1 MTAIAFDID
10 GTIFDCGDIV
20 ADAFRDGARRFG
32 RLNGY
37 ALRAASR
44 DEIMDIVGIPTDEI
58 FRRLYPEVPDD
69 KQVELLSICQE
80 ELSGMVRRGGG
91 LLFDGVPRTVNTL
104 HDDGYRLF
112 AASNGTCEYITAIL
126 ETHGLLDYFVMP
138 LIVIGGHIKSKS
150 DIVRHYVENV
160 LDTEPVIMVGD
171 RFSDLKAA
179 RDNGIPFIGC
189 AFGHMGSSEIED
201 QRWIARNFND
211 IPALIRK
218 IEADGDV

>member
-1 MTAIAFDID
+1 
-10 GTIFDCGDIV
+10 
-20 ADAFRDGARRFG
+20 
-32 RLNGY
+32 
-37 ALRAASR
+37 
-44 DEIMDIVGIPTDEI
+44 MDIVGIPTDEI

-69 KQVELLSICQE
+69 KQAELLGICQE

-91 LLFDGVPRTVNTL
+91 LLFDGVPRTVKTL

-171 RFSDLKAA
+171 RFSDLKG
-179 RDNGIPFIGC
+179 R
-189 AFGHMGSSEIED
+189 
-201 QRWIARNFND
+201 QRQWHSLYRGVRSD
-211 IPALIRK
+211 TWDRLK
-218 IEADGDV
+218 